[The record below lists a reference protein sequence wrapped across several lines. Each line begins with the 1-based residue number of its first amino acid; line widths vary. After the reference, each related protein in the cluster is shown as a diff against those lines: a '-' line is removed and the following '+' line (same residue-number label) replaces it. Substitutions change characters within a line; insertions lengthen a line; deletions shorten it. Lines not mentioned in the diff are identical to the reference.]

1 MNHFVKVVFMSKIFI
16 VETLFCIDV
25 VINVVTFYLNKEAL
39 VDEHWALTEHRLINW
54 DLRAP

>member
-39 VDEHWALTEHRLINW
+39 VDEH
-54 DLRAP
+54 